1 MASSFLRV
9 TETATEQREID
20 PDLLK
25 KLAFQVWT
33 YKKGEMVS
41 AMLHIGDQ
49 LGLFTALSGTRP
61 ATSHDVAEATG
72 LAERLVREWL
82 YGVAAA
88 GLVDHDDGAFSLSP
102 EAEALLVD
110 EEGSLHFAMGA
121 FRGGLG
127 DQVLDLILDSFR
139 TGIGMTY
146 EQQGPRAAAG
156 LARTTGPFSRQNL
169 TSVILGGLDG
179 VVAKLERGAKVLDV
193 GCGAG
198 VSACLIAE
206 KWPNTEVVGFDPSAI
221 AVQQAQERAE
231 DAGLENTTFVE
242 AGASDVPATGDFDLA
257 LTFDCLHDMP
267 RPDDALDAIRGA
279 LDADGTLLIKDIRSK
294 GDFNQD
300 RRNPM
305 LAMFY
310 GFSVTSCLQSALSEP
325 DGMGLGTLGLYPDK
339 AREMTATAGFT
350 RFTEHDFSDAA
361 NLYYEVRP

>member
-1 MASSFLRV
+1 MA
-9 TETATEQREID
+9 EATVSERREID
-20 PDLLK
+20 PDRLGK
-25 KLAFQVWT
+25 FAFQVWS
-33 YKKGEMVS
+33 YKMGEMVS
-41 AMLHIGDQ
+41 SMLHIGDE
-49 LGLFTALSGTRP
+49 LGLFGALADTQP

-72 LAERLVREWL
+72 LNERLVREWL

-88 GLVDHDDGAFSLSP
+88 RLVTHDDGAFSMSP

-127 DQVLDLILDSFR
+127 DSAQDLIIESFR

-169 TSVILGGLDG
+169 TSVILSGLDG

-221 AVQQAQERAE
+221 AVEQARVRAE
-231 DAGLENTTFVE
+231 EAGLENATFVE
-242 AGASDVPATGDFDLA
+242 AGAADAPDTGDFDLA

-267 RPDDALDAIRGA
+267 RPDIALEAIRGA
-279 LDADGTLLIKDIRSK
+279 LAPDGTLLIKDIRSR
-294 GDFNQD
+294 GDFSQD
-300 RRNPM
+300 QRNPM

-310 GFSVTSCLQSALSEP
+310 GFSITSCLQSALSEP
-325 DGMGLGTLGLYPDK
+325 GGMGLGTLGLYPDK
-339 AREMTATAGFT
+339 ARELTAAAGFT
-350 RFTEHDFSDAA
+350 GFEQHDFSDAA